1 MNLNHSPKAFSHL
14 PHNEHSKNSAI
25 HDGKKISGLFLKAFS
40 LINRNESFRG

>member
-14 PHNEHSKNSAI
+14 PPNEHSMNSAI

-40 LINRNESFRG
+40 LINLNESFKG